1 MRPRSSRFS
10 PRLVAPELLE
20 QLTVAR
26 GPMLERIVGNMSA
39 AIAAGHGRFDLLV
52 GPPGIGKSHML
63 GLVEARVRANAQLQG
78 RLVVVSLPEE
88 FHPSSLLHLLARVLE
103 RLPHDPS
110 QPPVAAQLQAVRGR
124 DASEAADML
133 VAMIRA
139 RLAGRSLLV
148 MLENLDAMFRDLGRK
163 AQARLRRI
171 VQTERNW
178 SIFATAR
185 SAIALSKHSE
195 PFHGTFVVHP
205 LEPLTPAEARE
216 LLLRLARVYER
227 AKLEAWLSTDL
238 ALTHVRAVHHLVGGS
253 PRVIA
258 MLFHHL
264 DPEHPDDLEGNFY
277 RLAEE
282 LTPWFQEQ
290 MARLSAGQ
298 RPVLEF
304 LAERWAPAS
313 VKEIAEATFGEP
325 TTVST
330 HLRAL
335 RREHLVRSLAVGKE
349 RYYEIAEPLHRVAR
363 AMKHDDKLAAAIARM
378 AWVWALLDSKQ
389 AGGAQ
394 QWQQALDELRPS
406 STAPSWAVALQDSSV
421 RVPLWI
427 ASGRNLSALRSAI
440 QEVQLPAAF
449 EYALAADDNSR
460 AFARLGAESRAF
472 ARDFLRAV
480 EADDLLARLPAEPTL
495 DSD

>member
-20 QLTVAR
+20 RLTVAH
-26 GPMLERIVGNMSA
+26 GPLLARMVGNLTA
-39 AIAAGHGRFDLLV
+39 AIASGQGRFDLLV
-52 GPPGIGKSHML
+52 GPRGVGKSHL
-63 GLVEARVRANAQLQG
+63 LALVEARVRANEQLRG
-78 RLVVVSLPEE
+78 RLVVVALPEE
-88 FHPSSLLHLLARVLE
+88 FHPSSLVHLLARVLE
-103 RLPHDPS
+103 QLPQDHS

-124 DASEAADML
+124 EASEAADML

-171 VQTERNW
+171 VQTERGW
-178 SIFATAR
+178 SIFATAH
-185 SAIALSKHSE
+185 SAIALSKQTE

-205 LEPLTPAEARE
+205 LQPLAPAQCQEM
-216 LLLRLARVYER
+216 LLQLARVHER
-227 AKLEAWLSTDL
+227 AKLEAWLETDV
-238 ALTHVRAVHHLVGGS
+238 ARMHVRAAHHLVGGS

-258 MLFHHL
+258 MLFHNL
-264 DPEHPDDLEGNFY
+264 DPEHPDDFEGNFH

-304 LAERWAPAS
+304 LAERWSPAS
-313 VKEIAEATFGEP
+313 VKEIAEATFNEP

-363 AMKHDDKLAAAIARM
+363 AMKHDEKLAAAIAEM
-378 AWVWALLDSKQ
+378 ARVWALLDGEQ
-389 AGGAQ
+389 GQPTHGVQ
-394 QWQQALDELRPS
+394 YWREALDDPS
-406 STAPSWAVALQDSSV
+406 VLQDSSV

-427 ASGRNLSALRSAI
+427 ASGRDVAALRDALQARI
-440 QEVQLPAAF
+440 AEVQLPAAF
-449 EYALAADDNSR
+449 EYALAAEDNSR
-460 AFARLGAESRAF
+460 A
-472 ARDFLRAV
+472 
-480 EADDLLARLPAEPTL
+480 
-495 DSD
+495 